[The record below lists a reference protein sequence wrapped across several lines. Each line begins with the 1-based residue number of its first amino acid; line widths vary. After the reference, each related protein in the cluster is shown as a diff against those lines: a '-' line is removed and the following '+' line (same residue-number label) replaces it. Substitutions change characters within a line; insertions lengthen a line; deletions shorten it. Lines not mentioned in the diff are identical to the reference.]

1 MWKRTVRSY
10 LFLTSWA
17 NYLHNNMAFFE
28 ISTTNY
34 EEDLKT
40 MQLAMT
46 KMAAVCNIA
55 TGFKFGD
62 PTSKFGWTFF
72 QMFMDQELYVGIEDK
87 FGDMIKKTKG
97 DKPDEKFIN
106 FLGMYFESKG
116 CNVKVKIVKD

>member
-1 MWKRTVRSY
+1 MVSSYPFLINWVSY
-10 LFLTSWA
+10 LLQR
-17 NYLHNNMAFFE
+17 NNMAFFE

-34 EEDLKT
+34 EEDIKT
-40 MQLAMT
+40 IQLAMT
-46 KMAAVCNIA
+46 KMAAVCNIS
-55 TGFKFGD
+55 TGFRFGD

-72 QMFMDQELYVGIEDK
+72 QLFMDQELYVGIEDK
-87 FGDMIKKTKG
+87 FADMIKKTKG

>member
-1 MWKRTVRSY
+1 MASLYPFLINWVSY
-10 LFLTSWA
+10 LLQRNS
-17 NYLHNNMAFFE
+17 MAFFE

-34 EEDLKT
+34 EEDIKT
-40 MQLAMT
+40 IQLAMT
-46 KMAAVCNIA
+46 KMAAVCNIS
-55 TGFKFGD
+55 TGFRFVD

-72 QMFMDQELYVGIEDK
+72 QLFMDQELYVGIEDK
-87 FGDMIKKTKG
+87 FADMIKKTKG

>member
-1 MWKRTVRSY
+1 MASSYPFLINWVSY
-10 LFLTSWA
+10 LLQRNS
-17 NYLHNNMAFFE
+17 MAFFE

-34 EEDLKT
+34 EENIKT
-40 MQLAMT
+40 IQLAMT
-46 KMAAVCNIA
+46 KMAAVCNIS
-55 TGFKFGD
+55 TGFRFGD

-72 QMFMDQELYVGIEDK
+72 QLFMDQELYVGIEDK
-87 FGDMIKKTKG
+87 FADMIKKTKG

>member
-1 MWKRTVRSY
+1 MVSSYPFLINWVSY
-10 LFLTSWA
+10 LLQRNS
-17 NYLHNNMAFFE
+17 MAFFE

-34 EEDLKT
+34 EEDIKT

-46 KMAAVCNIA
+46 KMAAVCNIS
-55 TGFKFGD
+55 TGFRFGD

-72 QMFMDQELYVGIEDK
+72 QLFMDQELYVGIEDK
-87 FGDMIKKTKG
+87 FADMIRKTKG
-97 DKPDEKFIN
+97 NKPDEKFIN

>member
-1 MWKRTVRSY
+1 MASLYPFLINWVSY
-10 LFLTSWA
+10 LLQRNS
-17 NYLHNNMAFFE
+17 MAFFE

-34 EEDLKT
+34 EEDIKT
-40 MQLAMT
+40 IQLAMT
-46 KMAAVCNIA
+46 KMAADCNIA

-72 QMFMDQELYVGIEDK
+72 QLFMDQELYVGIEDK
-87 FGDMIKKTKG
+87 FADMIRKTKG

-116 CNVKVKIVKD
+116 CNVKVKIAKD

>member
-1 MWKRTVRSY
+1 MASLYPFLINWVSY
-10 LFLTSWA
+10 LLQRNS
-17 NYLHNNMAFFE
+17 MAFFE

-34 EEDLKT
+34 EEDIKT
-40 MQLAMT
+40 IQLAMT

-72 QMFMDQELYVGIEDK
+72 QLFMDQELYVGIEDK
-87 FGDMIKKTKG
+87 FADMIKKTKG

-116 CNVKVKIVKD
+116 CNVKVKVVKD